1 MTDSV
6 RPSSS
11 DASAREPLAVRVA
24 VVSVLVGLSAYVLL
38 FLYCAAVRLTFPFD
52 IEWMEGGMIT
62 HAARVLRGEP
72 IYARP
77 STDFVAFFYT
87 PLYPRVLALLSHLT
101 GGLSFTLG
109 RSVSLA
115 STLATLA
122 MLFYAARRE
131 AGLRAGL
138 LAVGLYAALFR
149 TCGAFYDL
157 ARADSFAIALG
168 LGGCLVAYYVR
179 STRGAVAAAG
189 LFVAAFFA
197 KQTSAVIAPF
207 VGLHLLA
214 VDRRRAVIFGVAGAA
229 LGLAIG
235 ELEDVVSGGWFR
247 FYILEGHQGHL
258 FYTRN
263 FVLEYWRDLL
273 FLCPFVVLL
282 PTLGASYG
290 RTTRWLALA
299 FVALLVAAFVNRLET
314 LDYPPH
320 MYFSELWYENPRWR
334 LVVPPIAM
342 GCLLLVTRAMA
353 RDTELPSPY
362 FLLLA
367 VGGALASDLNHSTQW
382 AYSNC
387 FMPVAAY
394 ASLYAGIVFARIVD
408 RAATLEGLGRFA
420 ALPAAIAMLVQ
431 LAALAYDPRAQTP
444 DERDFRAARR
454 FEEQLARYPG
464 PVFVPAHPLYAYRRD
479 GTVHVHQMGI
489 SDIAFAGGLTDLPYR
504 LERGH
509 FPTVVTDTDCVVPGL
524 EQWYVPVAHLAYEGR
539 ELYSR
544 TGFAVRPSTLWIHRD
559 VFARHPELRR

>member
-1 MTDSV
+1 MTETESHPSDDSP
-6 RPSSS
+6 R
-11 DASAREPLAVRVA
+11 DEPLAVRLATVA
-24 VVSVLVGLSAYVLL
+24 VLVGLVGYVLA
-38 FLYCAAVRLTFPFD
+38 FLYCAIGRLTFPFD
-52 IEWMEGGMIT
+52 LEWMEGGMIT
-62 HAARVLRGEP
+62 HAARLLRGEP

-87 PLYPRVLALLSHLT
+87 PLYARVLAVLSHVT
-101 GGLSFTLG
+101 GGLSFALG

-115 STLATLA
+115 STLATFA

-138 LAVGLYAALFR
+138 VAVGTYAALFR

-197 KQTSAVIAPF
+197 KQTTAVLAPF
-207 VGLHLLA
+207 VGLYLLA
-214 VDRRRAVIFGVAGAA
+214 VDRRRAVIYGVVGAT

-235 ELEDVVSGGWFR
+235 ELEDVLSGGWFR
-247 FYILEGHQGHL
+247 FYTVEGHQGHL
-258 FYTRN
+258 FYMRN

-273 FLCPFVVLL
+273 FLCPVVVLL

-290 RTTRWLALA
+290 RWTRWLALA
-299 FVALLVAAFVNRLET
+299 FTALLVAAFVDRLRT

-320 MYFSELWYENPRWR
+320 MYYSELWYENPRWR
-334 LVVPPIAM
+334 LLVPPVAM
-342 GCLLLVTRAMA
+342 TALLVVARMA
-353 RDTELPSPY
+353 ARQAKVPAPY

-394 ASLYAGIVFARIVD
+394 ASLYGGIVFGSFFGESSRLASAARW
-408 RAATLEGLGRFA
+408 AP
-420 ALPAAIAMLVQ
+420 LPLAGAMIVQ
-431 LAALAYDPRAQTP
+431 LAALLYDPRAQIP
-444 DERDFRAARR
+444 DDADRRA
-454 FEEQLARYPG
+454 LAEVEAYLAGVPG
-464 PVFVPAHPLYAYRRD
+464 PVFMPAHPLYAYRRD

-489 SDIAFAGGLTDLPYR
+489 GDVAFAGGLGDLPYR
-504 LERGH
+504 LSSGH
-509 FPTVVTDTDCVVPGL
+509 FPTVVTDTSCAVPDLGGY
-524 EQWYVPVAHLAYEGR
+524 YVPVHRFEYSGR
-539 ELYSR
+539 ALLSR
-544 TGFAVRPSTLWIHRD
+544 TGFAVRPEIVWRHRD
-559 VFARHPELRR
+559 ASDAATP